1 MYIYNIYTLYS
12 IYNTLYI
19 LRAIEIRV
27 QTSSADIEIR
37 VHPSVTPS
45 NSRFMLVLL
54 KDQRLKDLGA
64 VKLCT

>member
-1 MYIYNIYTLYS
+1 MYIYNIYTLY
-12 IYNTLYI
+12 IILYIYI
-19 LRAIEIRV
+19 LRDIEIRV

-54 KDQRLKDLGA
+54 KD
-64 VKLCT
+64 